1 MFPKRRY
8 ILYIK
13 KLDSSCLPTRESTKL
28 AAAVL
33 AGGEEHNVIKGN
45 QWQRFLPSL
54 FITQLRSIRFGD
66 NECITSC

>member
-1 MFPKRRY
+1 M
-8 ILYIK
+8 
-13 KLDSSCLPTRESTKL
+13 L